1 MPYRFAGALVSIGL
15 LLGIVPALAHHATQA
30 EYDKDKPK
38 TITGMMS
45 KIQWIN
51 PHVRWYIDVKDESG
65 NVKTWRISGAGPG
78 AFRANGV
85 TGRGVFKVGSEY
97 TATIALARDGSDAG
111 YIMTWVMPDG
121 TKMDFWHQYGDK

>member
-1 MPYRFAGALVSIGL
+1 MRYRFAGVLVGIGFL
-15 LLGIVPALAHHATQA
+15 FATVPALAHHATQA

-38 TITGMMS
+38 TLTGVIS

-51 PHVRWYIDVKDESG
+51 PHVRWYMDVKDETG
-65 NVKTWRISGAGPG
+65 GLKTWRISGAGPG
-78 AFRANGV
+78 AFRANGI
-85 TGRGVFKVGSEY
+85 TSRGVFKVGDTY

-111 YIMTWVMPDG
+111 YAMTWVMPDG

>member
-1 MPYRFAGALVSIGL
+1 MSNRFAAALVGVSM
-15 LLGIVPALAHHATQA
+15 LLGAIPGLAHHATQA
-30 EYDKDKPK
+30 EYDKDKQK
-38 TITGMMS
+38 TVTGMIS
-45 KIQWIN
+45 KVQWIN
-51 PHVRWYIDVKDESG
+51 PHVRWYLDVKDGSG
-65 NVKTWRISGAGPG
+65 KVTTWMISGAGPA

-85 TGRGVFKVGSEY
+85 TGRGVFKVGETY